1 MAPYKAMYGRR
12 YRSPIGRFEVGD
24 SDLLGL
30 DLVYQAIEKVNMIQ
44 EHLKTAKSR
53 QKSYLD
59 VRCRDLEFQ
68 VDDWVFLKVLPIRGV
83 MRLGKRGSL
92 VPDIGSYRIM
102 RRIGQKFIGDPSLVV
117 PTEII
122 GVKDSLAYEEIP
134 EAILDRQICKFK
146 TKEIALVKVL
156 WRNRKVEKLRGKPKR
171 T

>member
-68 VDDWVFLKVLPIRGV
+68 VDDW
-83 MRLGKRGSL
+83 
-92 VPDIGSYRIM
+92 
-102 RRIGQKFIGDPSLVV
+102 KFIGDPSLVV